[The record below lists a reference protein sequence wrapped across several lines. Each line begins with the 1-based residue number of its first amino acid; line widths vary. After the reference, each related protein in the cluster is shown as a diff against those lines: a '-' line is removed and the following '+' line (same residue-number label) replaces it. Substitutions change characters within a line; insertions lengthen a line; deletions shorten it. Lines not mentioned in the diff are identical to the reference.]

1 MAQTPYL
8 DVQNLTKSFGA
19 QVLFKDIS
27 FSIAEGQHVGL
38 VAQNGTGKSTLLSI
52 LTGKRVMTAVLSS
65 IAMICEVGMLE
76 QSPHLTQKKASWMLV
91 STMKEILKGS

>member
-27 FSIAEGQHVGL
+27 FSIAEGQHIGL

-52 LTGKRVMTAVLSS
+52 LTD
-65 IAMICEVGMLE
+65 
-76 QSPHLTQKKASWMLV
+76 
-91 STMKEILKGS
+91 KES